1 MKHKPCAHQ
10 HARGHHFGKEHGL
23 FLSRKNK
30 DTGIPTSCLETELWI
45 ERLSADV
52 WLQGDWTEKRCL
64 AVCPSGMHPPP
75 LLCPHHLQ
83 DGTQEG
89 FSARLPPRA
98 LTTLLHLCD
107 EHQVMRELLRAPSSS
122 DAVRPQFTVTVPG
135 IWQSQLAPPALW
147 LLRRTSSI
155 SRRPESRFRKAS
167 LGHLPSEGFSQP

>member
-10 HARGHHFGKEHGL
+10 HARGHHFGKERGL

-52 WLQGDWTEKRCL
+52 WLQGDWTEKHCL

-83 DGTQEG
+83 DGT
-89 FSARLPPRA
+89 
-98 LTTLLHLCD
+98 
-107 EHQVMRELLRAPSSS
+107 
-122 DAVRPQFTVTVPG
+122 
-135 IWQSQLAPPALW
+135 
-147 LLRRTSSI
+147 
-155 SRRPESRFRKAS
+155 
-167 LGHLPSEGFSQP
+167 